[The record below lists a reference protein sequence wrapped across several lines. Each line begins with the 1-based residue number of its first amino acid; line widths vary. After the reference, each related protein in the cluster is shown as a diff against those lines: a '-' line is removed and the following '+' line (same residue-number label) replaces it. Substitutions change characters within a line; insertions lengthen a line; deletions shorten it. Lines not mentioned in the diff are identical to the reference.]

1 MAREYSD
8 ETKGAVMAA
17 LLTGQ
22 SVSSVAREYNIPKGT
37 VAYWRA
43 TVQQIPTQK
52 ADPGQIGALLLDYVH
67 AALDTLTKQM
77 HVFSDEAWLKRQPAS
92 EVAVLHGVIADKT
105 IRLLEGLADSA
116 ESQDD
121 DMDATARTPDGRL
134 PQ

>member
-17 LLTGQ
+17 LLAGQ
-22 SVSSVAREYNIPKGT
+22 SVSSVAREYNVPKGT
-37 VAYWRA
+37 VSGWRRQA
-43 TVQQIPTQK
+43 GVATQK
-52 ADPGQIGALLLDYVH
+52 GEIGELLLGYVH

-116 ESQDD
+116 ADSGPPG
-121 DMDATARTPDGRL
+121 ATPDPGTGD
-134 PQ
+134 